1 MFIHWFLFRCNYPLF
16 ILHIYAA
23 NNELKSTGAEMIA
36 GLLSVNSTL
45 TVLDI
50 ACNGIDSDYDI
61 FTLVDGIRYLSNCFC
76 GYLYRYGQ
84 IESIK
89 NIHVIAHWFSFFVL
103 VMDNLFRRNRSKCKL
118 KELYLE
124 ENKFGISG
132 CRVITTKDN
141 NNNTTMRMITII
153 IM

>member
-1 MFIHWFLFRCNYPLF
+1 
-16 ILHIYAA
+16 
-23 NNELKSTGAEMIA
+23 MIA

-61 FTLVDGIRYLSNCFC
+61 FTLVDGIRYLSNKWISIS
-76 GYLYRYGQ
+76 

-89 NIHVIAHWFSFFVL
+89 NIHVFLLFPFPIRFSFRLPIV
-103 VMDNLFRRNRSKCKL
+103 DNLSIYIRRNRSKCKL

-132 CRVITTKDN
+132 CRVIITKDN
-141 NNNTTMRMITII
+141 NNTILIMHITSDDPSFLYGDQSRIE
-153 IM
+153 